1 MTTETAEGPAAKI
14 MELLFER
21 KEDLGDGAYVDLCN
35 LTSLCARSE
44 RREKRLRDWIV
55 KHGGAETCS
64 ALAPS
69 DAGDDG
75 GAAGS
80 DQGSD
85 QVSDFD
91 DVLSNASGLSDLSS
105 LSTCSATSASGV
117 SVEEQP
123 RLNSKEDLLYKTARL
138 PSQNSGLFVRHMGR
152 VYALPLHCIVRNY
165 NEPIQLQSATV
176 LTATVTRGQRSA
188 YMTSRIASG
197 EPNVVVPYSS
207 IVVLKL
213 MNRRGECDYFWTAR
227 FSVEGEASDDAQI
240 VRFLPA
246 KVVTEL
252 VEAMRNDPQ
261 MEHSCL
267 FKMLP
272 RFIEEDRSFYLYP
285 IPGRDR
291 RFEEG
296 QAAGNYMLE
305 VELSKR
311 PKTLVVAS
319 PGAPGAPG
327 LPPFDL
333 SPSPVADSDDD
344 DVVDD
349 EIVPARRRGRPV
361 VDVDTDV
368 SDVSDDD
375 VDDVDDEML
384 HRVSG
389 RRRLRQRVP

>member
-1 MTTETAEGPAAKI
+1 MTETESPAAKI
-14 MELLFER
+14 MELLFE
-21 KEDLGDGAYVDLCN
+21 KKDGLSDGVYIDLCN
-35 LTSLCARSE
+35 LTALCARSE

-69 DAGDDG
+69 DDG
-75 GAAGS
+75 GAA
-80 DQGSD
+80 GSD

-91 DVLSNASGLSDLSS
+91 DDALSNTSGVSDLSS

-117 SVEEQP
+117 SVDEQP
-123 RLNSKEDLLYKTARL
+123 RLNSREDLLYKTARL

-152 VYALPLHCIVRNY
+152 VYALPLHSIVRNY

-207 IVVLKL
+207 ILVLKL
-213 MNRRGECDYFWTAR
+213 MNRRGECDYFWSAR
-227 FSVEGEASDDAQI
+227 FFVEGEASDDAQI

-272 RFIEEDRSFYLYP
+272 KFVEEDRSFYLYP

-305 VELSKR
+305 VEQSKR
-311 PKTLVVAS
+311 PKTLVVSS

-327 LPPFDL
+327 LPPFD
-333 SPSPVADSDDD
+333 SPPSPTVADSDDD
-344 DVVDD
+344 VVVD
-349 EIVPARRRGRPV
+349 VAPLPARRRSRPV
-361 VDVDTDV
+361 DVHIDV

-375 VDDVDDEML
+375 VDDEML
-384 HRVSG
+384 RRVSG